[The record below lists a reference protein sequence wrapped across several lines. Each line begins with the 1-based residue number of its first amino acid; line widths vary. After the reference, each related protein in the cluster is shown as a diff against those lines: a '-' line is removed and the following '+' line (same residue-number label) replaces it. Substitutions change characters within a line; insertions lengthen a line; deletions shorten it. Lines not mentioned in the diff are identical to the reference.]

1 MINFVAAFGLML
13 VLEGVL
19 YALFPNFM
27 RQAME
32 AMLSMEEVQIRVA
45 AVGTAGLGLLIVWL
59 AMP

>member
-13 VLEGVL
+13 ILEGVL

-32 AMLSMEEVQIRVA
+32 AMLAMEEVQIRVA
-45 AVGTAGLGLLIVWL
+45 AVATAGFGLLIVWL